1 MATEQIGDKFGKTFT
16 WDLKVRQMGL
26 ASLEYA
32 SLIVSEM
39 ELPMTPQQYLDQVA
53 EIHANLFP
61 TALLMPGQKTPSTQ
75 LEINNKNIK
84 SNQRDSSASC
94 LFFFF
99 FFLITILASVNCI
112 TT

>member
-1 MATEQIGDKFGKTFT
+1 
-16 WDLKVRQMGL
+16 MGL

-61 TALLMPGQKTPSTQ
+61 TALLMPGQTTPSTRD
-75 LEINNKNIK
+75 INNNNNK
-84 SNQRDSSASC
+84 SRDSAAC
-94 LFFFF
+94 L
-99 FFLITILASVNCI
+99 LLL
-112 TT
+112 